1 MPSLSFTPS
10 LDSVNVVLS
19 VPPDDST
26 IILNS
31 TSGDSILFEWDMSH
45 DVDVEVLS
53 YLLKIGLPLPS
64 STRDMDTLFTEVEVS
79 GNSARISKQDLLDML
94 VEANLSEAV
103 FEWGVTG
110 ILATGEMVTIESHS
124 FRTAMDDSN
133 YELIFPDE
141 YRLYPNYP
149 NPFNPTTTISYDL
162 KAWSRATLEVF
173 DIMGRSILIL
183 EKGLKAPGRHKV
195 QWYGKDNKGI
205 KMASGLYFYRLT
217 AYNPST
223 GNIAYDQTKKMM
235 FVK

>member
-1 MPSLSFTPS
+1 
-10 LDSVNVVLS
+10 
-19 VPPDDST
+19 
-26 IILNS
+26 
-31 TSGDSILFEWDMSH
+31 MSH
-45 DVDVEVLS
+45 DVDVQALS
-53 YLLKIGLPLPS
+53 YLLKIGLPIPS

-103 FEWGVTG
+103 FEWDVTG
-110 ILATGEMVTIESHS
+110 ALATGEMVTIESHS
-124 FRTAMDDSN
+124 FSTAMDDSN

-149 NPFNPTTTISYDL
+149 NPFNPGTTISYDL

-173 DIMGRSILIL
+173 DIMGRSILTL